1 MLAQLSML
9 CLFFT
14 EWPAPTTP
22 ALRQDL
28 VGNKERPR
36 GTCVG
41 AMRVD
46 PPTQGVTWIFLSVY
60 FLSFCPRQGTLDCSI
75 ACPHLFILLLKQ
87 VLGWIPCTRFA
98 RGV

>member
-22 ALRQDL
+22 ALRHDL
-28 VGNKERPR
+28 VGNKGRPR

-41 AMRVD
+41 AMRVE

-60 FLSFCPRQGTLDCSI
+60 FFPSVLDRGPWTAPLHALIYSFCFSNKC
-75 ACPHLFILLLKQ
+75 
-87 VLGWIPCTRFA
+87 
-98 RGV
+98 